1 MSGPRRGW
9 WRGGPGARPAATT
22 ALSGVRKEAPMTVH
36 DTVHDTTNGAAL
48 AQIRRRPADRRR
60 ILFTGATLVTMD
72 PGLGV
77 IDRGELLVEGD
88 TITAVGQGLHVDD
101 AADAVVIDCTGT
113 ILTPGFV
120 DTHRHAWQAPLRRIM
135 PDVDDLGGYVMSTL
149 AGHATVYR
157 PEDMYVGT
165 RLAALTAIDSGITTM
180 LDFSHNSR
188 SREHSD
194 AAIRALLDTGI
205 RGVHASMGPHFGTW
219 DRQWPGDLTRLKDT
233 YFSSGD
239 QLLTLRLAALATDEI
254 AGPALAYGPGLAR
267 IAQDLGIGVSV
278 DAVFGAASSEAV
290 LRWAKDGV
298 LGPDVTLIHSTGLT
312 PEAWT
317 AMGETGT
324 TVALAPTSDAQ
335 IGLETAIPAVD
346 EALSAGIRP
355 GLSIDVEVALASDMF
370 TQMRTL
376 HAIQRMRAVNA
387 AYGTDRQP
395 SRITTHDV
403 LDFATLQG
411 ARTNGLAAVTGS
423 LTPGKKAD
431 LLVIRAEDLNN
442 MPLNDP
448 IGTVVLGSDARNI
461 SAVLINGEPRKWNG
475 QVLDVDLTALRR
487 EVHASRAYVLNTP
500 SPGSR
505 S

>member
-1 MSGPRRGW
+1 
-9 WRGGPGARPAATT
+9 
-22 ALSGVRKEAPMTVH
+22 MTL
-36 DTVHDTTNGAAL
+36 HDTTGDAAL
-48 AQIRRRPADRRR
+48 ALIRQRPADRRR

-77 IDRGELLVEGD
+77 IDRGDLLVEGD
-88 TITAVGQGLHVDD
+88 TIAAVGHGLDTQ
-101 AADAVVIDCTGT
+101 DAVVIDCAGA
-113 ILTPGFV
+113 ILGPGFV

-188 SREHSD
+188 TREHSD
-194 AAIRALLDTGI
+194 AAVQALLDTGI

-219 DRQWPGDLTRLKDT
+219 DRQWPADMTRLKDT
-233 YFSSGD
+233 YFGSDD

-254 AGPALAYGPGLAR
+254 AGPALAYGPELAR
-267 IAQDLGIGVSV
+267 VARDLGIGVSV

-290 LRWAKDGV
+290 RRWAQDGI
-298 LGPDVTLIHSTGLT
+298 LGPDVTLIHATGLT
-312 PEAWT
+312 PEAWK

-355 GLSIDVEVALASDMF
+355 GLSIDVEVALAGDMF

-387 AYGTDRQP
+387 AYGTGRQP
-395 SRITTHDV
+395 SRITTRDV

-411 ARTNGLAAVTGS
+411 ARTNGLDGVTGS

-431 LLVIRAEDLNN
+431 LLVVQAEELNN

-448 IGTVVLGSDARNI
+448 IGTIVLGSDARNI
-461 SAVLINGEPRKWNG
+461 STVLVNGEPRKWNG
-475 QVLDVDLTALRR
+475 QVLDVDLAALRQ
-487 EVHASRAYVLNTP
+487 EVRASRDHVLNGR
-500 SPGSR
+500 GSGPH